1 MNNGVLKIIYLN
13 TYRLVRYI
21 ASFAFNITKNTNKK
35 MKKSLTIVA
44 FASMLAIVACGP
56 SAEEKAAKDKLMQ
69 DSIAAVE
76 KMSADSIAAAAAD
89 DQAKMAAEGA
99 EKAKQDSIAA
109 AEAAKAP
116 AKK

>member
-1 MNNGVLKIIYLN
+1 
-13 TYRLVRYI
+13 
-21 ASFAFNITKNTNKK
+21 

-56 SAEEKAAKDKLMQ
+56 SAEEKAAKENATQ

-76 KMSADSIAAAAAD
+76 KHSADSIAEAAAA
-89 DQAKMAAEGA
+89 DQAKMAAETA

-109 AEAAKAP
+109 ADVSKAP